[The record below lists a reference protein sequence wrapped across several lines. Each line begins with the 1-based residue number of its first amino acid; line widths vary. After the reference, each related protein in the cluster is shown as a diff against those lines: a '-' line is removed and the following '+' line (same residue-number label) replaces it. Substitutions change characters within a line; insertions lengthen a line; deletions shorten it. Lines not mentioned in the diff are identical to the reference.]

1 MILSSNMLNNLIV
14 YKMETNDK
22 DGNKHVRDSTDT
34 IYHLVQYLK
43 YHCNSYISIHS
54 YTYTYYTCFI
64 LDEQH
69 RWC

>member
-1 MILSSNMLNNLIV
+1 
-14 YKMETNDK
+14 METNDK